1 MFGFALQA
9 QTPYP
14 TPYQTIGGTSPKTAG
29 KVKGGIFIDS
39 TLVIPHYDDT
49 LSATLGVTS
58 LYNSLIQVGDQNVYY
73 KRVGNKWV
81 SIEGEQGC
89 PQGIIYGSATWSSFD
104 LIYNVTNCQY
114 AINCIIYSSAATNIT
129 LSPADPSYPRIDVIY
144 VDTNSVAGVL
154 TGTPSSAPIKPT
166 IDPLSQL
173 ELTYVYVPAGGTTP
187 LPDSATI
194 VYDENVEWGGS
205 SDISGAN
212 FAYTINPY
220 TGIYST
226 YLPSPSFSGGEVN
239 YTDTITHQLGD
250 YQYLKF
256 WVRINGAYAAEGGNY
271 FSVVFMNG
279 SVRVSPTYFITEL
292 TYGFDP
298 AILNEWQ
305 LITIP
310 VPTDIDPAFNRV
322 RIEIFN
328 HPNSCQIDRV
338 FLLSN
343 AAPPPATGN
352 YWAFTPVSNPS
363 GNKVIGT
370 ADSTGFKI
378 YTNNQLRVS
387 VPADGIKE
395 DATNNVKMLMWNPTT
410 KDLYWRTLDSIGVLG
425 CLKLYD
431 SAGVKWIRDT
441 CGGSGGS
448 GWLLTG
454 NAGTTPGT
462 NFLGTTDNQ
471 DLVIKRNNTE
481 AGRLGNSATSFG
493 TSSSAGTSGTSYGA
507 LSGYSSSSYTSNT
520 FIGYASGASST
531 GIANTFLGYGSGYQS
546 TADSSVSIG
555 VFGSTNN
562 FSARSSVHIGCLA
575 GQSNSGNSSIAIGRR
590 AAITNTYNSVIALGT
605 NATPTAAYQFC
616 LSDSITHLYIPGYL
630 SATDTTDWKPM
641 VFNPT
646 TKVAQ
651 YLDHWPRA
659 TTTPGLNDVLGVGS
673 VAYHNIF
680 LRGSKSF
687 STMSDGLGFGEAT
700 LYHTEGTG
708 GQLYLTRSSGY
719 GANLMP
725 VSGATTVST
734 NYLPDTT
741 GIYTMY
747 VNGVAPNSK
756 GKLNLYNFP
765 DSIVTPVIKSKGGA
779 SLQVKVGSN
788 TPLTFNTDGTITAG
802 GNFSSPYT
810 FEGFTLKANGLV
822 QTPSSGY
829 FDFNS
834 RSKVYSPADGQIL
847 LRNNAGSDFGLLQF
861 GGTTSSY
868 PALKR
873 SGTKIQ
879 IRLAD
884 DSNFGTVEASNIRSG
899 TGSPESAITAPVG
912 TIYARTDGD
921 TTDAAY
927 LKTSGTGNTGW
938 ERMGVK
944 KFKEYVAIINQ
955 SSTSDPTATVI
966 NNELGGTVTFT
977 YRVIGGYTAEL
988 TGAFTTNK
996 TIVSITSGNSSASAS
1011 LFGYSSDP
1019 DTIKFGSYD
1028 SSGTP
1033 TDGLINNATLI
1044 IRVYY

>member
-1 MFGFALQA
+1 
-9 QTPYP
+9 
-14 TPYQTIGGTSPKTAG
+14 
-29 KVKGGIFIDS
+29 
-39 TLVIPHYDDT
+39 
-49 LSATLGVTS
+49 
-58 LYNSLIQVGDQNVYY
+58 
-73 KRVGNKWV
+73 
-81 SIEGEQGC
+81 
-89 PQGIIYGSATWSSFD
+89 
-104 LIYNVTNCQY
+104 
-114 AINCIIYSSAATNIT
+114 
-129 LSPADPSYPRIDVIY
+129 
-144 VDTNSVAGVL
+144 
-154 TGTPSSAPIKPT
+154 
-166 IDPLSQL
+166 
-173 ELTYVYVPAGGTTP
+173 
-187 LPDSATI
+187 
-194 VYDENVEWGGS
+194 
-205 SDISGAN
+205 
-212 FAYTINPY
+212 
-220 TGIYST
+220 
-226 YLPSPSFSGGEVN
+226 
-239 YTDTITHQLGD
+239 
-250 YQYLKF
+250 
-256 WVRINGAYAAEGGNY
+256 
-271 FSVVFMNG
+271 MNG

-310 VPTDIDPAFNRV
+310 IPTDIDPAFNRV

-378 YTNNQLRVS
+378 YTNNQLRVT
-387 VPADGIKE
+387 VPANGIKE

-410 KDLYWRTLDSIGVLG
+410 KYLYWRTLDSIGVLG

-441 CGGSGGS
+441 CGGSSS

-454 NAGTTPGT
+454 NSGTTAGT

-555 VFGSTNN
+555 VFGTTNN

-575 GQSNSGNSSIAIGRR
+575 GQYNSGNSSIAIGRR

-651 YLDHWPRA
+651 YLDHWPGA
-659 TTTPGLNDVLGVGS
+659 TTTPGLNAVLGVDS

-680 LRGSKSF
+680 LKGSKSF
-687 STMSDGLGFGEAT
+687 STMSDGIGFGEAT

-734 NYLPDTT
+734 HFLPDTT
-741 GIYTMY
+741 GTYLLY

-756 GKLNLYNFP
+756 GKLRLSSFP
-765 DSIVTPVIKSKGGA
+765 DSIVTPLIKSTGGGA
-779 SLQVKVGSN
+779 LTVKVGSN
-788 TPLTFNTDGTITAG
+788 TPMIFNSDGTISVSGAISSSSTFTGTVISSSLVLRTLGFLDFGGGTSRLSAG
-802 GNFSSPYT
+802 S
-810 FEGFTLKANGLV
+810 
-822 QTPSSGY
+822 
-829 FDFNS
+829 
-834 RSKVYSPADGQIL
+834 ADGNIKIT
-847 LRNNAGSDFGLLQF
+847 NSGGTDFGMMQY
-861 GGTTSSY
+861 GGTSSSY
-868 PALKR
+868 PAIKR

-912 TIYARTDGD
+912 TIYARTDGG

-966 NNELGGTVTFT
+966 SNELGGTVTLN
-977 YRVIGGYTAEL
+977 YIGVGSYTATL
-988 TGAFTTNK
+988 TGAFTTDK

-1011 LFGYSSDP
+1011 LFGYSSDS

-1028 SSGTP
+1028 YSGTEK
-1033 TDGLINNATLI
+1033 DDLITNSTFI

>member
-1 MFGFALQA
+1 MMKKLLYSGLFLMFGFALQA

-29 KVKGGIFIDS
+29 KVKGGILIDS

-49 LSATLGVTS
+49 LSATNGVTS

-310 VPTDIDPAFNRV
+310 IPTDIDPAFNRV

-378 YTNNQLRVS
+378 YTNNQLRVT
-387 VPADGIKE
+387 VPANGIKE

-410 KDLYWRTLDSIGVLG
+410 KYLYWRTLDSIGVLG

-431 SAGVKWIRDT
+431 SQV
-441 CGGSGGS
+441 
-448 GWLLTG
+448 
-454 NAGTTPGT
+454 
-462 NFLGTTDNQ
+462 
-471 DLVIKRNNTE
+471 
-481 AGRLGNSATSFG
+481 
-493 TSSSAGTSGTSYGA
+493 
-507 LSGYSSSSYTSNT
+507 LSG
-520 FIGYASGASST
+520 
-531 GIANTFLGYGSGYQS
+531 
-546 TADSSVSIG
+546 
-555 VFGSTNN
+555 
-562 FSARSSVHIGCLA
+562 
-575 GQSNSGNSSIAIGRR
+575 
-590 AAITNTYNSVIALGT
+590 
-605 NATPTAAYQFC
+605 
-616 LSDSITHLYIPGYL
+616 
-630 SATDTTDWKPM
+630 
-641 VFNPT
+641 
-646 TKVAQ
+646 
-651 YLDHWPRA
+651 
-659 TTTPGLNDVLGVGS
+659 
-673 VAYHNIF
+673 
-680 LRGSKSF
+680 
-687 STMSDGLGFGEAT
+687 
-700 LYHTEGTG
+700 
-708 GQLYLTRSSGY
+708 
-719 GANLMP
+719 
-725 VSGATTVST
+725 
-734 NYLPDTT
+734 
-741 GIYTMY
+741 
-747 VNGVAPNSK
+747 
-756 GKLNLYNFP
+756 
-765 DSIVTPVIKSKGGA
+765 
-779 SLQVKVGSN
+779 
-788 TPLTFNTDGTITAG
+788 
-802 GNFSSPYT
+802 
-810 FEGFTLKANGLV
+810 
-822 QTPSSGY
+822 
-829 FDFNS
+829 
-834 RSKVYSPADGQIL
+834 
-847 LRNNAGSDFGLLQF
+847 
-861 GGTTSSY
+861 
-868 PALKR
+868 
-873 SGTKIQ
+873 
-879 IRLAD
+879 
-884 DSNFGTVEASNIRSG
+884 
-899 TGSPESAITAPVG
+899 
-912 TIYARTDGD
+912 
-921 TTDAAY
+921 
-927 LKTSGTGNTGW
+927 
-938 ERMGVK
+938 
-944 KFKEYVAIINQ
+944 
-955 SSTSDPTATVI
+955 
-966 NNELGGTVTFT
+966 
-977 YRVIGGYTAEL
+977 
-988 TGAFTTNK
+988 
-996 TIVSITSGNSSASAS
+996 
-1011 LFGYSSDP
+1011 
-1019 DTIKFGSYD
+1019 
-1028 SSGTP
+1028 
-1033 TDGLINNATLI
+1033 
-1044 IRVYY
+1044 

>member
-1 MFGFALQA
+1 MMKKFLYSVLFLMFGFALQA

-49 LSATLGVTS
+49 LSATNGVTS

-187 LPDSATI
+187 SGDSATI

-205 SDISGAN
+205 SDIADAN

-310 VPTDIDPAFNRV
+310 VPTDINPAFNRV

-338 FLLSN
+338 FLLSGSN
-343 AAPPPATGN
+343 PPPATGN

-370 ADSTGFKI
+370 SDSTGFKI
-378 YTNNQLRVS
+378 YTNNQLRVT
-387 VPADGIKE
+387 VPANGIKE
-395 DATNNVKMLMWNPTT
+395 DSTNNVKMLMLNPTT
-410 KDLYWRTLDSIGVLG
+410 KELFYRTLDSIGVLG

-441 CGGSGGS
+441 CGGSSS

-454 NAGTTPGT
+454 NSGTTAGT

-471 DLVIKRNNTE
+471 DVVFKRNNVE
-481 AGRLGNSATSFG
+481 AGRLGDNYTVFGNGAYGAGFGASAIG
-493 TSSSAGTSGTSYGA
+493 SSSVAGTASTSV
-507 LSGYSSSSYTSNT
+507 GYLASAPYLFSVSVGQESSSDVGGVA
-520 FIGYASGASST
+520 IGYQATDNGGGVAIGA
-531 GIANTFLGYGSGYQS
+531 Q
-546 TADSSVSIG
+546 SVSNDVGISIG
-555 VFGSTNN
+555 ANS
-562 FSARSSVHIGCLA
+562 RS
-575 GQSNSGNSSIAIGRR
+575 GQYS
-590 AAITNTYNSVIALGT
+590 IALGNGT
-605 NATPTAAYQFC
+605 TAADKQFAIY
-616 LSDSITHLYIPGYL
+616 DSITHLRMPGYL
-630 SATDTTDWKPM
+630 PAIYDTSANKPM

-651 YLDHWPRA
+651 YLDPWPRA
-659 TTTPGLNDVLGVGS
+659 TTTPGLNDVLGVDS

-680 LRGSKSF
+680 LKGSKSF

-734 NYLPDTT
+734 HFLPDTT
-741 GIYTMY
+741 GTYLLY

-756 GKLNLYNFP
+756 GKLRLSSFP
-765 DSIVTPVIKSKGGA
+765 DSIVTPLIKSTGGGA
-779 SLQVKVGSN
+779 LTVKVGSN
-788 TPLTFNTDGTITAG
+788 TPMIFNADGTISVSGAISSSSTFTGTVISSSIVLRASGFLDFGGGTSRLSAG
-802 GNFSSPYT
+802 S
-810 FEGFTLKANGLV
+810 
-822 QTPSSGY
+822 
-829 FDFNS
+829 
-834 RSKVYSPADGQIL
+834 ADGNMKIT
-847 LRNNAGSDFGLLQF
+847 NSGGTDFGMMQY
-861 GGTTSSY
+861 GGTSSSY
-868 PALKR
+868 PAIKR

-899 TGSPESAITAPVG
+899 TGSPESAITAPGG

-944 KFKEYVAIINQ
+944 KFKEYVAILSQ
-955 SSTSDPTATVI
+955 SGTDAPVATVLQ
-966 NNELGGTVTFT
+966 NELGPVTFSRT
-977 YRVIGGYTAEL
+977 GVGQYTL
-988 TGAFTTNK
+988 TCTGAF
-996 TIVSITSGNSSASAS
+996 
-1011 LFGYSSDP
+1011 
-1019 DTIKFGSYD
+1019 
-1028 SSGTP
+1028 SSGKVFISQFKSVL
-1033 TDGLINNATLI
+1033 TDGGDTGYAFYADVIDSNVIAISSYGMESTGGP
-1044 IRVYY
+1044 YYETTAEDNHIFKVPIT